1 MRTVNDVNVIH
12 PNGGA
17 LMSNEKDKVGCDCD
31 EKERVA
37 ECDPDCDNDCDED
50 NCPDPDCTD
59 GCC

>member
-31 EKERVA
+31 EKEKVA
-37 ECDPDCDNDCDED
+37 ECDPDCDDKDCDD
-50 NCPDPDCTD
+50 DCTD